1 MYAVMRRQT
10 LTHAYSRAL
19 IYVGLALLGG
29 VLVIGRAWREA
40 PLMTL
45 GLGMATLFLR
55 GFHVPLSKYS
65 FLTQTSLVALA
76 GGMLAGPDATAV
88 GLAAGVVVCDWAWH
102 RKPVI
107 AAAVNMGREVI
118 AFLAAY
124 GLYAAALALTDLRR
138 PGLTIELLPAAA
150 ALVIGYFLISR
161 TLFYFSML
169 IREKLEVA
177 ERLLIVRYEAISYA
191 LTVMA
196 AVTVVVTV
204 WALPTLAWLFVGAF
218 LLFTGMAVRR
228 IIHEAITAEE
238 RNKIQAL
245 QAVIS
250 SGVELG
256 TALDRIEVLAH
267 RLLDWGDYRIYR
279 LAGNTPELAY
289 RGRLGR
295 PDRGDPLPAIAA
307 ARTRALAGKVV
318 SIEDCAAEPSL
329 APAPG
334 YLRSLVV
341 APLRFGDTVLGT
353 LELEHHKPRQY
364 RARHLQIVAAFANQL
379 ATAMHIADLRRPLVE
394 TVERIARQIQTLAR
408 AAESLRGVT
417 ASVAASTEAIGRSV
431 AQQDQAVAGGLEAT
445 AELSEGAQ
453 RVRADAAAAA
463 RASGMASEVAGTQR
477 NKVGEAVDRLVRLKA
492 VVGDAAAQVGG
503 LERVSRRITG
513 FIASIGEFS
522 EATQLIGLNAAIE
535 AAHAGARGK
544 AFSVVADEVRQLA
557 EQSRTAAREA
567 SRLTAAIHEELGR
580 VIEQMERG
588 QSTAAG
594 VEELSAAALG
604 ALEAIETA
612 TADATERARRIADST
627 AEQDQRYA
635 GLRSRIQ
642 AIAQLSGKN
651 RADVQEVSAQARG
664 AALGLAQLEAATLE
678 LEQVADTLGDIIR
691 QFTAL
696 QTPD

>member
-1 MYAVMRRQT
+1 MRRRT
-10 LTHAYSRAL
+10 LSYVYGRAL

-29 VLVIGRAWREA
+29 VLVLGRFWRDA
-40 PLMTL
+40 PLLTLSL
-45 GLGMATLFLR
+45 GLATLVLR

-76 GGMLAGPDATAV
+76 GGMLAGPAATAV
-88 GLAAGVVVCDWAWH
+88 GLAAGVWLCDWGWH
-102 RKPVI
+102 RKPMV
-107 AAAVNMGREVI
+107 AAVVNVGREVI

-124 GLYAAALALTDLRR
+124 GLYAGVLALTHLRQT
-138 PGLTIELLPAAA
+138 TISFEMLPAAA

-161 TLFYFSML
+161 TLFYFSLL
-169 IREKLEVA
+169 IREKLEVS

-191 LTVMA
+191 LTVVA

-204 WALPTLAWLFVGAF
+204 VALPTVAWLFVGAF

-228 IIHEAITAEE
+228 IVHEAITAEE

-245 QAVIS
+245 HAVIS
-250 SGVELG
+250 SGVDLQ
-256 TALDRIEVLAH
+256 TAFDRIEVLAH

-279 LAGNTPELAY
+279 LAGHGPELVY
-289 RGRLGR
+289 RGGIGR
-295 PDRGDPLPAIAA
+295 PDRGDPLSGISA
-307 ARTRALAGKVV
+307 ARARALAGEVV

-334 YLRSLVV
+334 YLRSLVL

-364 RARHLQIVAAFANQL
+364 RPRHLQMIGAFATQL
-379 ATAMHIADLRRPLVE
+379 ATAIHIADLRRPLVE
-394 TVERIARQIQTLAR
+394 TVERIARHIQTLAR
-408 AAESLRGVT
+408 AAASLRGVT

-431 AQQDQAVAGGLEAT
+431 AQQDQVVASGLEAT
-445 AELSEGAQ
+445 AELSEVAE

-463 RASGMASEVAGTQR
+463 TASGMASGVAGAQR
-477 NKVGEAVDRLVRLKA
+477 DKVGQALDRLVRLKA
-492 VVGDAAAQVGG
+492 VVGEAAAQVGG
-503 LERVSRRITG
+503 LERVSERITG
-513 FIASIGEFS
+513 FIASIGGFS

-544 AFSVVADEVRQLA
+544 AFAVVADEVRQLA

-567 SRLTAAIHEELGR
+567 SRLTGAIHEELGR
-580 VIEQMERG
+580 VIEQMQRG
-588 QSTAAG
+588 QAAAAG

-612 TADATERARRIADST
+612 TTDATERARRIADST

-635 GLRSRIQ
+635 ELRGRIQ
-642 AIAQLSGKN
+642 AIAELSGKN
-651 RADVQEVSAQARG
+651 RADVQDVSGQAR
-664 AALGLAQLEAATLE
+664 AAAVGLAELEAATHE
-678 LEQVADTLGDIIR
+678 LEQVAVALGDITR
-691 QFTAL
+691 RFTTL
-696 QTPD
+696 ETPA